1 VTLRVR
7 YVMADLVAVQQVTN
21 VSIGTSQVTLIQIK
35 APTNQRVKITEI
47 SVSFAGTTNTNA
59 PIQVQGMIQTTAG
72 TASAGTPK
80 PTDGDV
86 QETIQTS
93 TQITFTGEPTYS
105 SILRSWYVHPQTG
118 IVVPLSLKKP
128 IVLKGGTYFGL
139 VVLAAN
145 AVAGS
150 AYIEFEE

>member
-1 VTLRVR
+1 
-7 YVMADLVAVQQVTN
+7 MADLAAIQQVTN
-21 VSIGTSQVTLIQIK
+21 VSIGTSQVTLVQIK

-47 SVSFAGTTNTNA
+47 SISFAGTTNTNA
-59 PIQVQGMIQTTAG
+59 PVQVQGMIQTTAG

-80 PTDGDV
+80 PIDGDI
-86 QETIQTS
+86 QETIQTT
-93 TQITFTGEPTYS
+93 TQITFTAEPTYS
-105 SILRSWYVHPQTG
+105 NILRTWYVHPQTG
-118 IVVPLSLKKP
+118 ITIPLSLIKP

-150 AYIEFEE
+150 AYIAFEE